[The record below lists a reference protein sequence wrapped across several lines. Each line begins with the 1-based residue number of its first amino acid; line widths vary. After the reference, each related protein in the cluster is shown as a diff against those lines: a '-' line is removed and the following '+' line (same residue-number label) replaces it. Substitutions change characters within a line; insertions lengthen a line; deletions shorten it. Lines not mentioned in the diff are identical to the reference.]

1 MNRFRYGIGG
11 GDLSRPARSSPTS
24 RSYSV
29 LREAWTSGR
38 SAGNRAGAI
47 QTARSY
53 SRSLRNDL
61 QFTVDAVK
69 NTLNG
74 LAGVDGRKIFV
85 YVSEGLPSTAGA
97 ELFDQIQ
104 RKFQGSSG
112 GATLEQFE
120 FDMNSQY
127 ARIIQAANSQN
138 VTI

>member
-1 MNRFRYGIGG
+1 MGERRDALHQI
-11 GDLSRPARSSPTS
+11 DEAQ
-24 RSYSV
+24 SV
-29 LREAWTSGR
+29 DQAL
-38 SAGNRAGAI
+38 

-104 RKFQGSSG
+104 RKFRNGAS

-120 FDMNSQY
+120 FDMNNQY
-127 ARIIQAANSQN
+127 AASSRPPTRRA
-138 VTI
+138 